1 MERQLET
8 HMTTVVSQEMRR
20 RSSAA
25 ILAKETDENK
35 TMNTKE
41 DEIGTIKVGEKKG
54 SSSSE
59 EGFVKIR
66 ATVTD
71 EGKLKF
77 CGFSNRSIKF
87 YGIELMNNE

>member
-8 HMTTVVSQEMRR
+8 HMTMVVGQEMRR

-25 ILAKETDENK
+25 ILAKEADENK

-71 EGKLKF
+71 EGKLKI